1 MISKKGANIFP
12 FFIIYF
18 MFIYLLL
25 YVYTIIN
32 KNLSRLVNNEW
43 KIIFSVRTRDSWLFF
58 ITKFI
63 IIKLVNTILNFI
75 TKWRIRMIRT
85 IDIKF
90 SIHITH
96 CFSKS
101 KIN

>member
-43 KIIFSVRTRDSWLFF
+43 YIIFSVRTRDSWLFF

-75 TKWRIRMIRT
+75 TKYWIRIFLM
-85 IDIKF
+85 IDINF
-90 SIHITH
+90 SINITLF
-96 CFSKS
+96 FSNS
-101 KIN
+101 